1 MHCSAQRKPRP
12 QMQSRVAVVAGL
24 EGAADQKT
32 PPADSML
39 LKHAF
44 PSSVATLLL
53 QACLL
58 LPPVAAY
65 IHAVTDHNFTMDFS
79 DLPALFGV
87 LLPREGLVGYLIEAK
102 PSNACEPIEG
112 PPGPSNATHFIALI
126 RRYNCNFDIKVWH
139 AQQAG
144 FHAAVVHNTGSD
156 KLLNMAW
163 NDERIREQIAIP
175 SVFVGQTASEY
186 LHSMFIYEKGAHVI
200 LIPEYIFPLGYY
212 LIPFT
217 GVVGII
223 IAVMCTILIVRCVQ
237 HRKRLQRNRLS
248 KEQLKKIPI
257 QKYKKGDEYDVCAIC
272 LDEYEEGDR
281 LRILP
286 CAHAYHCRCVDH
298 WLTQTK
304 KTCPVCK
311 QRVLQTAE
319 DSDSDGEG
327 RQQGEEEEE
336 ERNSERAPLLGPSP
350 SIPSFGSMATAQ
362 GSPSDAGGSEEQERP
377 LGTPQGQ
384 PPDGPRG
391 SILV

>member
-1 MHCSAQRKPRP
+1 M
-12 QMQSRVAVVAGL
+12 
-24 EGAADQKT
+24 
-32 PPADSML
+32 
-39 LKHAF
+39 
-44 PSSVATLLL
+44 
-53 QACLL
+53 

-223 IAVMCTILIVRCVQ
+223 IAVMCTILTQPRALLTVGWGSWWAWNSGVHFGAQ
-237 HRKRLQRNRLS
+237 GGGES
-248 KEQLKKIPI
+248 KLPVFR
-257 QKYKKGDEYDVCAIC
+257 DEYDVCAIC

-336 ERNSERAPLLGPSP
+336 ERNSERAP
-350 SIPSFGSMATAQ
+350 
-362 GSPSDAGGSEEQERP
+362 
-377 LGTPQGQ
+377 
-384 PPDGPRG
+384 
-391 SILV
+391 